1 MMAAGQP
8 GRQPEA
14 AGMLLPAACLESV
27 RVAGAGRPANP
38 TIRVMVCQSR
48 CSVPASVHPKAHGH
62 GHGHDG
68 PGRVGRTVMV
78 STDQWTR
85 RPPAARARL
94 GPRSDPS
101 RVFKFDALES
111 ESS

>member
-27 RVAGAGRPANP
+27 RVAGAGLPANP

-48 CSVPASVHPKAHGH
+48 CSVPASVHPKVTATVTTVRAVSV
-62 GHGHDG
+62 G
-68 PGRVGRTVMV
+68 P
-78 STDQWTR
+78 
-85 RPPAARARL
+85 
-94 GPRSDPS
+94 
-101 RVFKFDALES
+101 
-111 ESS
+111 